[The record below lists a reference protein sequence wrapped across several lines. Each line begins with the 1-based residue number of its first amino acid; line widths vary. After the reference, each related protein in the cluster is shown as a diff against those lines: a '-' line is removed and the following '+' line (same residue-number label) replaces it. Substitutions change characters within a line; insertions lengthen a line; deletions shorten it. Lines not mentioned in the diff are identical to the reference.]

1 MATTKTSGI
10 LDQIAIGM
18 ALLCGIHC
26 LLMPVVLAVL
36 PIVAASL
43 FAHEHFHL
51 WMLLLV
57 LPTTSISIFMGCRKH
72 KDKWTAGLSLTGL
85 CIMIAV
91 TVFESVNHTAC
102 ATCPGCSRSAGA
114 PIPPSAWFNTFG
126 GLFLASAHVRNFK
139 LCRTSGC
146 CH

>member
-1 MATTKTSGI
+1 MTTTKTSGI

-72 KDKWTAGLSLTGL
+72 KDKWTAALSLTGL
-85 CIMIAV
+85 GIMIAV
-91 TVFESVNHTAC
+91 TAFEYAAHSSC
-102 ATCPGCSRSAGA
+102 ASCSSCSRAVSEGVP
-114 PIPPSAWFNTFG
+114 PIAWVNTLG
-126 GLFLASAHVRNFK
+126 GLFLASAHIRNFK
-139 LCRTSGC
+139 LCRKSGC